1 MIKSLGEVNE
11 MQNLTVK
18 AILQS
23 NSASVKEV
31 TLVQIK
37 VSVLKH
43 VQLEVVTPNDS
54 YSLSPEK
61 ELEVSFTVKN
71 LASSETFTFLVSY
84 NY

>member
-37 VSVLKH
+37 VLVLKH